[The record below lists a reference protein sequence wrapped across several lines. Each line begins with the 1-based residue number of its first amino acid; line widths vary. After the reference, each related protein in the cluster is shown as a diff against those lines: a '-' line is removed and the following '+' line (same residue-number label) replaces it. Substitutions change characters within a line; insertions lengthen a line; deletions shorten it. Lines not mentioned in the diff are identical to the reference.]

1 MSESRSLPISLILLW
16 LVGNA
21 LRLPILAVPPV
32 IPALR
37 GEFNLSGTAIGILT
51 GLPVFLFAVAALAGS
66 RLITRLGA
74 VPAVVTGLVITTLGS
89 ALRGLATDVIGLL
102 GATIVMGAGVAVV
115 QPALP
120 ALVGR
125 WMPKHIAL
133 ATAVYTNGLL
143 VGEVLPVAL
152 FPILFP
158 LLGQSWRATFFF
170 WAAPVIVIA
179 IIMLVAAPRE
189 RIALASVSPRWW
201 PEWPARD
208 VWRLG
213 LIFSSGSAIYFGS
226 NAFLPGYLTQSGRA
240 DLISPALIALNLG
253 QIPMSLLLIA
263 FARRLEGKASPLVVS
278 GVASVACIIGIVASA
293 GPATIASAAALGF
306 FAGGGFA
313 LGLTLPPLL
322 SPPREVA
329 RVSAAMFTIS
339 YTSTMLISV
348 LSGFAWDL
356 SGSARFAF
364 LPIALS
370 AVPSIVLILTVKF
383 ERKPHVVTPVERI

>member
-1 MSESRSLPISLILLW
+1 VSESRSLPISLILLW

-32 IPALR
+32 IPVLR
-37 GEFNLSGTAIGILT
+37 GEFNLSGTQIGILT
-51 GLPVFLFAVAALAGS
+51 GLPVFLFAVAALLGS
-66 RLITRLGA
+66 RLITRLG
-74 VPAVVTGLVITTLGS
+74 VVVAVVTGLVITALGS
-89 ALRGLATDVIGLL
+89 ALRGVATDVISLL

-115 QPALP
+115 QPAMP
-120 ALVGR
+120 AMVGR
-125 WMPKHIAL
+125 WLPRHVAL
-133 ATAVYTNGLL
+133 ATAIYTNGLL
-143 VGEVLPVAL
+143 LGEVLPVAL
-152 FPILFP
+152 FPVLFP

-170 WAAPVIVIA
+170 WAIPVIVIA

-189 RIALASVSPRWW
+189 RIAPAGISPRWW
-201 PEWPARD
+201 PEWPARE

-240 DLISPALIALNLG
+240 DLISPALTALNLG

-263 FARRLEGKASPLVVS
+263 FARRLEGKAWPLVVS

-293 GPATIASAAALGF
+293 GPATVASAAALGF

-339 YTSTMLISV
+339 YAGTMLISV

-370 AVPSIVLILTVKF
+370 ALPSIVLILTINF
-383 ERKPHVVTPVERI
+383 ERLPDVIMQGD

>member
-1 MSESRSLPISLILLW
+1 MSESRSLPVSLILLW

-37 GEFNLSGTAIGILT
+37 SEFNLSGTQIGILT
-51 GLPVFLFAVAALAGS
+51 GLPVFLFAVAALVGS

-89 ALRGLATDVIGLL
+89 ALRGVATDVIALL

-125 WMPKHIAL
+125 WMPKHIAV
-133 ATAVYTNGLL
+133 ATAIYTNGLL

-152 FPILFP
+152 FPVLFP
-158 LLGQSWRATFFF
+158 LLGQSWRATFFL
-170 WAAPVIVIA
+170 WAVPVIVIA
-179 IIMLVAAPRE
+179 VIMLIAAPRE
-189 RIALASVSPRWW
+189 RRTAARAAPRWF
-201 PEWPARD
+201 PDWPARE
-208 VWRLG
+208 VWRIG
-213 LIFSSGSAIYFGS
+213 LIFSSGSTLYFGS
-226 NAFLPGYLTQSGRA
+226 NAFLPGYLDQAGRA
-240 DLISPALIALNLG
+240 DLISPALTALNLG
-253 QIPMSLLLIA
+253 QIPISLLLIA
-263 FARRLEGKASPLVVS
+263 FAKSLEGQRWPLIAS
-278 GVASVACIIGIVASA
+278 GVLSVASIVGIVATA
-293 GPATIASAAALGF
+293 GTATIACAAALGF

-322 SPPREVA
+322 SPQSEVA

-339 YTSTMLISV
+339 YAGAMLVSV
-348 LSGFAWDL
+348 IAGSAWDL

-370 AVPSIVLILTVKF
+370 ALPSILLTLTINF
-383 ERKPHVVTPVERI
+383 PRKRGGAMHGD

>member
-1 MSESRSLPISLILLW
+1 VSESRSLPISLILLW

-37 GEFNLSGTAIGILT
+37 GEFNLSGTQIGILT

-89 ALRGLATDVIGLL
+89 ALRGLATDVTALL

-152 FPILFP
+152 FPVLFP
-158 LLGQSWRATFFF
+158 LFGSSWRATFFL
-170 WAAPVIVIA
+170 WAVPVIVIA
-179 IIMLVAAPRE
+179 LVVLAVAPRE
-189 RIALASVSPRWW
+189 RAAGASLSPRWL
-201 PEWPARD
+201 PEWPARE

-213 LIFSSGSAIYFGS
+213 LIFSSGSALYFGS
-226 NAFLPGYLTQSGRA
+226 NAFLPGYLTQAGRP
-240 DLISPALIALNLG
+240 DLVSPALTALNLG
-253 QIPMSLLLIA
+253 QIPVSLLLIA
-263 FARRLEGKASPLVVS
+263 FARRLEGKAWPLVLS
-278 GVASVACIIGIVASA
+278 GVLSVASIIGIVASA
-293 GPATIASAAALGF
+293 GAATVASAAALGF

-339 YTSTMLISV
+339 YSGTMLISV
-348 LSGFAWDL
+348 VSGFAWDL

-370 AVPSIVLILTVKF
+370 AVPSILLILTINF
-383 ERKPHVVTPVERI
+383 ARKPDVVMQGD

>member
-1 MSESRSLPISLILLW
+1 VSESRSLPTSLILLW
-16 LVGNA
+16 LVGTG

-32 IPALR
+32 IPTLR
-37 GEFNLSGTAIGILT
+37 DEFHLSGTQIGTLT

-74 VPAVVTGLVITTLGS
+74 VLAVVTGLVITAISS
-89 ALRGLATDVIGLL
+89 ALRGVAPDVISLL

-115 QPALP
+115 QPAMP

-125 WMPKHIAL
+125 WLPRHIAL
-133 ATAVYTNGLL
+133 STAIYTNGLL

-152 FPILFP
+152 FPVLFA
-158 LLGQSWRATFFF
+158 LFGQSWRATFFL
-170 WAAPVIVIA
+170 WAIPVMAIA
-179 IIMLVAAPRE
+179 VVMLVAAPRE
-189 RIALASVSPRWW
+189 RIAPASISARWL
-201 PEWPARD
+201 PDWPARE

-213 LIFSSGSAIYFGS
+213 LIFSSGSALYFGS
-226 NAFLPGYLTQSGRA
+226 NAFLPGYLSQAGRP
-240 DLISPALIALNLG
+240 DLVSPALTALNLG
-253 QIPMSLLLIA
+253 QIPVSLLMIA
-263 FARRLEGKASPLVVS
+263 FARRLEGKGWPMVVS
-278 GVASVACIIGIVASA
+278 STLAVVSIVALVSTA
-293 GPATIASAAALGF
+293 GTATVASAAALGF

-322 SPPREVA
+322 CPPSEVA

-339 YTSTMLISV
+339 YAGTMLISV
-348 LSGFAWDL
+348 ISGFAWDI

-370 AVPSIVLILTVKF
+370 ALPSIVLIQTIRFDRRPSVG
-383 ERKPHVVTPVERI
+383 VETK

>member
-1 MSESRSLPISLILLW
+1 
-16 LVGNA
+16 
-21 LRLPILAVPPV
+21 
-32 IPALR
+32 
-37 GEFNLSGTAIGILT
+37 
-51 GLPVFLFAVAALAGS
+51 
-66 RLITRLGA
+66 
-74 VPAVVTGLVITTLGS
+74 
-89 ALRGLATDVIGLL
+89 
-102 GATIVMGAGVAVV
+102 V
-115 QPALP
+115 QPAMP
-120 ALVGR
+120 AMVGR
-125 WMPKHIAL
+125 WLPRHVAL
-133 ATAVYTNGLL
+133 ATAIYTNGLL
-143 VGEVLPVAL
+143 LGEVLPVAL
-152 FPILFP
+152 FPVLFP

-170 WAAPVIVIA
+170 WAIPVIVIA

-189 RIALASVSPRWW
+189 RIAPAAISPRWW
-201 PEWPARD
+201 PEWPARE

-240 DLISPALIALNLG
+240 DLISPALTALNLG

-263 FARRLEGKASPLVVS
+263 FARRLEGKAWPLVVS

-293 GPATIASAAALGF
+293 GPATVASAAALGF

-339 YTSTMLISV
+339 YAGTMLISV

-370 AVPSIVLILTVKF
+370 AVPLILLILTIKF
-383 ERKPHVVTPVERI
+383 ERKPDFVTPVERI

>member
-1 MSESRSLPISLILLW
+1 VSESRSLPISLILLW
-16 LVGNA
+16 LIGNA

-37 GEFNLSGTAIGILT
+37 AEFNLSGTQIGILT
-51 GLPVFLFAVAALAGS
+51 GLPVFLFAVAALVGS
-66 RLITRLGA
+66 RLITRLG
-74 VPAVVTGLVITTLGS
+74 VIPAVVTGLVITTLGS
-89 ALRGLATDVIGLL
+89 ALRGVATDVISLL

-152 FPILFP
+152 FSVLFP
-158 LLGQSWRATFFF
+158 LFGGSWRATFFL
-170 WAAPVIVIA
+170 WAVPVIVIA
-179 IIMLVAAPRE
+179 FVVLAAAPRE
-189 RIALASVSPRWW
+189 RAAEASFSSRWL
-201 PEWPARD
+201 PDWPARE

-213 LIFSSGSAIYFGS
+213 LIFSSGSALYFGS
-226 NAFLPGYLTQSGRA
+226 NAFLPGYLSQAGRP
-240 DLISPALIALNLG
+240 DLVSPALTALNLG
-253 QIPMSLLLIA
+253 QIPASLLLIA
-263 FARRLEGKASPLVVS
+263 FARRLEGKAWPLVLS
-278 GVASVACIIGIVASA
+278 GVLSVASIIGVVASA
-293 GPATIASAAALGF
+293 GAATVASAAALGF

-322 SPPREVA
+322 SPRREVA

-339 YTSTMLISV
+339 YSSTMLISV

-370 AVPSIVLILTVKF
+370 AVPSILLILTINFAREPDV
-383 ERKPHVVTPVERI
+383 IMQGD